1 MALEDIY
8 KSGEWTYQEYKDLAI
23 EAKDDIQD
31 IREEIFDEVTTDPL
45 LNELNST
52 SSTALFNLWIDI
64 WAFISWLLVTNWVR
78 YENILNEAARAS
90 IPHNVLWY
98 SNRSKEFQLGDVLD
112 ASTGAVIYPV
122 IDESKQIIAA
132 ASVTE
137 TADGRVIIK
146 VAKLSGELVALD
158 ASELL
163 AFQGYISQIKDA
175 GVITQIISQNSDL
188 LNMLS
193 DVFYDPIVPI
203 STLQANVETA
213 INEFL
218 LQIPFDGILRTND
231 LISAIRA
238 VEGVIDVDIIDLQ
251 ASINYVT
258 TPIFVPIDVFY
269 ETVAGYIK
277 IDPNFPLSSQ
287 ITYIPS

>member
-8 KSGEWTYQEYKDLAI
+8 KSGEWTYEEYKSLAI
-23 EAKDDIQD
+23 QSKDDIQE

-45 LNELNST
+45 LNDLNST

-64 WAFISWLLVTNWVR
+64 WAFISWLLVTNWTR
-78 YENILNEAARAS
+78 YEQILNDAARAS

-98 SNRSKEFQLGDVLD
+98 SNRSLEFQLGDTLD
-112 ASTGAVIYPV
+112 ATNGPVVYPV
-122 IDESKQIIAA
+122 IDETKQIIDS

-146 VAKLSGELVALD
+146 VAKDGGTQLVALD
-158 ASELL
+158 PIELL
-163 AFQGYISQIKDA
+163 SFQGYINQIKDA

-188 LNMLS
+188 LKIEA
-193 DVFYDPIVPI
+193 DIFYDSIVPI
-203 STLQANVETA
+203 TTLQPNVETA

-218 LQIPFDGILRTND
+218 KAIPFDGILRTND
-231 LISAIRA
+231 LIAAIRA
-238 VEGVIDVDIIDLQ
+238 VEGVTDVDISSLE
-251 ASINYVT
+251 ATINYVT
-258 TPIFVPIDVFY
+258 TPIFVDVDVFY

-277 IDPNFPLSSQ
+277 IDANFPLSSQ
-287 ITYIPS
+287 LTYIA